1 MRFQP
6 EALRRER
13 TLAGYSARALARVAN
28 VSAATV
34 TKAEIGATH
43 PSPATVKALADAL
56 NVDVATLYD
65 VEAAA

>member
-13 TLAGYSARALARVAN
+13 TIGGYSARALARRAKVT
-28 VSAATV
+28 AATI
-34 TKAEIGATH
+34 TRAEAGETH

-56 NVDVATLYD
+56 GVDVADLYD
-65 VEAAA
+65 MEAA